1 MMEWFAHRTGYNKWD
16 QGSIGY
22 TVSAIGSFTV
32 TSAVSNNLTT
42 LSALSSP
49 LAYTPAL
56 DGTVSTQGAGRYL
69 RVSTL
74 DSISVVGYIVIP
86 LTGIPSVTHNTTLI
100 AIVKT

>member
-56 DGTVSTQGAGRYL
+56 DGTVSSQGAGRYL

-74 DSISVVGYIVIP
+74 DSILVLLLDILQI
-86 LTGIPSVTHNTTLI
+86 TLDRHP
-100 AIVKT
+100 